1 MKKSLLVY
9 SAIELGALRMVFAS
23 VVMFPFAARGFR
35 KIKAKQWYYLILF
48 ALLGSVLPAFLFAKA
63 QTHIS
68 SSLAGILNALTPIF
82 VLIIGLIFYKLK
94 VKIINITGLM
104 MGLFGAMAIIY
115 SSNNGQVSTQYEYAA
130 LILLATIFYSIN
142 INVVKYKLAD
152 LDSISISVYGF
163 GIVFLPMLLFLF
175 AFTPFVATVQQPGAF
190 QALIYPA
197 TLGLVCSAAAI
208 IAFNTL
214 IKMTSTI
221 FASSITYLIP
231 VLATI
236 FGVLDGEKFNLWMAL
251 WIAIII
257 VGVLMVNTKKKV
269 KLI

>member
-1 MKKSLLVY
+1 
-9 SAIELGALRMVFAS
+9 
-23 VVMFPFAARGFR
+23 
-35 KIKAKQWYYLILF
+35 
-48 ALLGSVLPAFLFAKA
+48 
-63 QTHIS
+63 
-68 SSLAGILNALTPIF
+68 
-82 VLIIGLIFYKLK
+82 
-94 VKIINITGLM
+94 
-104 MGLFGAMAIIY
+104 
-115 SSNNGQVSTQYEYAA
+115 
-130 LILLATIFYSIN
+130 
-142 INVVKYKLAD
+142 
-152 LDSISISVYGF
+152 
-163 GIVFLPMLLFLF
+163 MLLFLF